1 MRQCK
6 FHGVSVVLL
15 DLYNILRLVNYI
27 FWGLHITMSVHA
39 PRPVVATSL
48 KNDSFSPEQRRRLR
62 EFSAKFTQY
71 LPTFDVNV
79 LRQHLLFLKATY
91 RVFSSVDQPYVVI
104 DEVKDCKAPTPATRV
119 FLTKAVYRFEVW
131 LKKAVSLRS
140 SDTPLEGH
148 EIPPLDVLII
158 LHAYRLGPWIYDE
171 DLTLRFPQLAKI
183 GDFPFGHIVNAFSL
197 YSIQVEV
204 WTKFDAFHFSL
215 GPEVG
220 SDHRRIP
227 TLVRAG
233 CYLGEDNRTPV
244 Q

>member
-1 MRQCK
+1 
-6 FHGVSVVLL
+6 
-15 DLYNILRLVNYI
+15 
-27 FWGLHITMSVHA
+27 MSIHA
-39 PRPVVATSL
+39 PRPVVATGTPVL
-48 KNDSFSPEQRRRLR
+48 KTNEQRRRLK
-62 EFSAKFTQY
+62 EFGAKFTQY

-79 LRQHLLFLKATY
+79 LRQHLLFLKATD

-158 LHAYRLGPWIYDE
+158 LHAYRLGRWIYDE